1 MPMRKIPLNEITAL
15 GGPSPHRLAAVEDA
29 FDWSSGV
36 KGPRIGSYYVVLR
49 MIDLEKQRVLVRD
62 TTPVVSPD
70 TVAQRASTMQ
80 FVPVTFE
87 GLTARVSADKTGN
100 LRIYAEAEA
109 VKIVQPTQ
117 K

>member
-1 MPMRKIPLNEITAL
+1 MRKILLNEITAL
-15 GGPSPHRLAAVEDA
+15 GGTSPHKLIAVEDA
-29 FDWSSGV
+29 FDWSSGA
-36 KGPRIGSYYVVLR
+36 KGPRIGTNYTILR
-49 MIDLEKQRVLVRD
+49 MVDLEKQRIFVRD
-62 TTPVVSPD
+62 TGPVVPPE

-80 FVPVTFE
+80 FIPVAFE
-87 GLTARVSADKTGN
+87 GLTASVSADKSGN